1 MKNKSYIGISFIIL
15 VFGIIF
21 IPRII
26 DRINLNTVKETDRLH
41 VTGPAATTQDLIPS
55 IGRVPKFTLTNQH
68 GQSISNQ
75 ELLGEVYV
83 VEFFFSTCPTICPV
97 MNQNMVLLQN
107 QFKDHP
113 NFSIVS
119 ITINPDHDTVA
130 VLKAHANHLGVT
142 SPKWHFLTGS
152 KDYIYSI
159 ANKGFNLYAAENQS
173 SDGGFEHS
181 GFFALID
188 KKGMIRS
195 RKDKSGNPI
204 VYYSGLNYL
213 DAEGFEEDFSGPFKP
228 GIEALKQDIN
238 LLLKEK

>member
-15 VFGIIF
+15 IFGIIF

-26 DRINLNTVKETDRLH
+26 DRISNNTIKENDRLN
-41 VTGPAATTQDLIPS
+41 VSGQAETSKDLLQTIAS
-55 IGRVPKFTLTNQH
+55 VPKFSLTNQN
-68 GQSISNQ
+68 GEIITN
-75 ELLGEVYV
+75 EKLLGDVYV

-107 QFKDHP
+107 HFKGHP

-119 ITINPDHDTVA
+119 VTINPDYDTKE
-130 VLKAHANHLGVT
+130 VLKSHAEHLGVT
-142 SPKWHFLTGS
+142 SPKWHFLTGE

-159 ANKGFNLYAAENQS
+159 ANKGFNLYAAENKTI
-173 SDGGFEHS
+173 DGGFEHS

-188 KKGMIRS
+188 KNGKMRS
-195 RKDKSGNPI
+195 RKDNFGNPI
-204 VYYSGLNYL
+204 IYYSGLNYL

-228 GIEALKQDIN
+228 GIEALKQDIKV
-238 LLLKEK
+238 LLEEK